1 MYFAI
6 KGGAP
11 PPWQMIRAQVCERMG
26 WTLDYYD
33 SLDIQDRND
42 LLAVW
47 DGMAIA
53 SQKRG
58 AKGT

>member
-11 PPWQMIRAQVCERMG
+11 PPWQLIRAQVCERMG
-26 WTLDYYD
+26 WTFDDYDRLDM
-33 SLDIQDRND
+33 QDLAD

-47 DGMAIA
+47 DGMSIA

-58 AKGT
+58 ARE